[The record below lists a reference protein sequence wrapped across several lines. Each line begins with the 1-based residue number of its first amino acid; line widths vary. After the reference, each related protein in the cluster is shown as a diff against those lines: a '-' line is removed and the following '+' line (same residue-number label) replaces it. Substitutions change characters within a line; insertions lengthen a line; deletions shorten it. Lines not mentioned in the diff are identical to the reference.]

1 METGDGS
8 QQGKKT
14 GIKRMLENGRANEYD
29 HFPYKERNEA
39 HRMDTYLDMLQ
50 DSLRKKLE
58 ILNGIMQYQREESD
72 MLKSENIDM
81 EAFDKSINDKVALA
95 ESIDSLDDGFEQ
107 VYDRI
112 REEMINHKEKYAAQ
126 IRAMQDMIGEI
137 SEKNVL
143 IQAEENR
150 MKLEVDNFAKRES
163 AALRQRL
170 DNGKAARSYYNNMKK
185 LNYVDSQ
192 FMDKKK

>member
-1 METGDGS
+1 
-8 QQGKKT
+8 
-14 GIKRMLENGRANEYD
+14 
-29 HFPYKERNEA
+29 
-39 HRMDTYLDMLQ
+39 MDTYLDMLQ
-50 DSLRKKLE
+50 DSLKKKLD
-58 ILNGIMQYQREESD
+58 ILNRIMDCQREESD
-72 MLKSENIDM
+72 MLKDENMDRD
-81 EAFDKSINDKVALA
+81 AFDRNITEKVELA

-112 REEMINHKEKYAAQ
+112 REEMVNNKAKYVVQ
-126 IRAMQDMIGEI
+126 IRNMQNMIAEI

-150 MKLEVDNFAKRES
+150 IKLEVDNYAKRES
-163 AALRQRL
+163 AALRLRR

-185 LNYVDSQ
+185 LNYVGSQ

>member
-1 METGDGS
+1 
-8 QQGKKT
+8 
-14 GIKRMLENGRANEYD
+14 
-29 HFPYKERNEA
+29 
-39 HRMDTYLDMLQ
+39 MDTYLDMLQ
-50 DSLRKKLE
+50 DSLKEKLE
-58 ILNGIMQYQREESD
+58 ILNGIMKYQQEESD
-72 MLKSENIDM
+72 MLKSGNMDM
-81 EAFDKSINDKVALA
+81 EDFDRSINDKVALA
-95 ESIDSLDDGFEQ
+95 EGIDSLDDGFEQ
-107 VYDRI
+107 VYDRV
-112 REEMINHKEKYAAQ
+112 REEMIGNKEKYAAQ

-150 MKLEVDNFAKRES
+150 IKLEVDNFAKRES

>member
-1 METGDGS
+1 
-8 QQGKKT
+8 
-14 GIKRMLENGRANEYD
+14 
-29 HFPYKERNEA
+29 
-39 HRMDTYLDMLQ
+39 MDTYLDMLQ
-50 DSLRKKLE
+50 DSLKKKLE
-58 ILNGIMQYQREESD
+58 ILNGIMQYQREETD
-72 MLKSENIDM
+72 MLKSESMDM
-81 EAFDKSINDKVALA
+81 EAFDQNINDKVALA
-95 ESIDSLDDGFEQ
+95 EKIDSLDDGFEQ

-112 REEMINHKEKYAAQ
+112 REELISNKKKYAVQ

-150 MKLEVDNFAKRES
+150 IRLEVDNFAKRES
-163 AALRQRL
+163 AALRLRR

>member
-1 METGDGS
+1 MR
-8 QQGKKT
+8 K
-14 GIKRMLENGRANEYD
+14 ENKAD
-29 HFPYKERNEA
+29 Q
-39 HRMDTYLDMLQ
+39 MDTYLEMLQ
-50 DSLRKKLE
+50 DSLKKKLE
-58 ILNGIMQYQREESD
+58 ILNSIMQYQQKESE
-72 MLKSENIDM
+72 MLKGESMDM
-81 EAFDKSINDKVALA
+81 EAFDRSINDKVALA
-95 ESIDSLDDGFEQ
+95 ESIESLDEGFEQ

-112 REEMINHKEKYAAQ
+112 REEMIQHKEKYAVQ

-150 MKLEVDNFAKRES
+150 LKLEVNNFAKRES
-163 AALRQRL
+163 AALRQRI

>member
-1 METGDGS
+1 MYQEK
-8 QQGKKT
+8 GK
-14 GIKRMLENGRANEYD
+14 D
-29 HFPYKERNEA
+29 W
-39 HRMDTYLDMLQ
+39 MDTYLDMLQ
-50 DSLRKKLE
+50 DSLKKKLE
-58 ILNGIMQYQREESD
+58 ILNKIMAHQEKESG
-72 MLKSENIDM
+72 MLKENMDM
-81 EAFDKSINDKVALA
+81 EAFDKSVNDKVALA

-112 REEMINHKEKYAAQ
+112 RQEMIGHKEKYAVQ
-126 IRAMQDMIGEI
+126 IRALQDLIAEI

-150 MKLEVDNFAKRES
+150 IRLEVDNYAKRES
-163 AALRQRL
+163 IALRQKRN
-170 DNGKAARSYYNNMKK
+170 NGKAARSYYNNMKK

>member
-1 METGDGS
+1 
-8 QQGKKT
+8 
-14 GIKRMLENGRANEYD
+14 
-29 HFPYKERNEA
+29 
-39 HRMDTYLDMLQ
+39 MDAYLDMLQ
-50 DSLRKKLE
+50 DSLKKKLE
-58 ILNGIMQYQREESD
+58 ILDGIMRHQREESD
-72 MLKSENIDM
+72 MLKMGSMDM
-81 EAFDKSINDKVALA
+81 ETFDQNINEKVALA

-112 REEMINHKEKYAAQ
+112 REEMINNREKYAAQ
-126 IRAMQDMIGEI
+126 IKAMQNMIADI

-150 MKLEVDNFAKRES
+150 IRLEVDNFAKRES
-163 AALRQRL
+163 AALRQRR

>member
-1 METGDGS
+1 
-8 QQGKKT
+8 
-14 GIKRMLENGRANEYD
+14 
-29 HFPYKERNEA
+29 
-39 HRMDTYLDMLQ
+39 MDTYLDMLQ
-50 DSLRKKLE
+50 DSLKKKLE
-58 ILNGIMQYQREESD
+58 ILNGIMKYQQEESD
-72 MLKSENIDM
+72 MLKSGNMDM
-81 EAFDKSINDKVALA
+81 EDFDRSINDKVALA
-95 ESIDSLDDGFEQ
+95 EGIDSLDDGFEQ
-107 VYDRI
+107 VYDRV
-112 REEMINHKEKYAAQ
+112 REEMIGNKEKYAAQ

-150 MKLEVDNFAKRES
+150 IKLEVDNFAKRES

>member
-1 METGDGS
+1 
-8 QQGKKT
+8 
-14 GIKRMLENGRANEYD
+14 
-29 HFPYKERNEA
+29 
-39 HRMDTYLDMLQ
+39 MDMYLDMLQ
-50 DSLRKKLE
+50 DSLKKKLE
-58 ILNGIMQYQREESD
+58 ILNKIIGYQREESD
-72 MLKSENIDM
+72 MLKGESMDM
-81 EAFDKSINDKVALA
+81 EAFDRSINEKVALA

-112 REEMINHKEKYAAQ
+112 REEMINHKERYAVQ
-126 IRAMQDMIGEI
+126 IRAMQNMIGEI
-137 SEKNVL
+137 SEKGVF

-150 MKLEVDNFAKRES
+150 IRLEVDNYAKRER
-163 AALRQRL
+163 AALRQKR

>member
-1 METGDGS
+1 MTIFRIFIDDRVLWRKGTE
-8 QQGKKT
+8 
-14 GIKRMLENGRANEYD
+14 
-29 HFPYKERNEA
+29 
-39 HRMDTYLDMLQ
+39 RMDTYLDMLQ
-50 DSLRKKLE
+50 DSLKKKLE
-58 ILNGIMQYQREESD
+58 ILNRIMDHQKKEADMLREES
-72 MLKSENIDM
+72 MDM
-81 EAFDKSINDKVALA
+81 EAFDKSISEKVELA

-107 VYDRI
+107 VYDRV
-112 REEMINHKEKYAAQ
+112 REEMIRHKENYAGY
-126 IRAMQDMIGEI
+126 IRKMQDMIAEI

-150 MKLEVDNFAKRES
+150 IKLEVNNYARRES
-163 AALRQRL
+163 AALRQRR

>member
-1 METGDGS
+1 
-8 QQGKKT
+8 
-14 GIKRMLENGRANEYD
+14 
-29 HFPYKERNEA
+29 
-39 HRMDTYLDMLQ
+39 MDVYLDMLQ
-50 DSLRKKLE
+50 DSLKKKLE
-58 ILNGIMQYQREESD
+58 ILNGIMKYQQEESD
-72 MLKSENIDM
+72 MLKSGNMDM
-81 EAFDKSINDKVALA
+81 EAFDQSINDKVALA
-95 ESIDSLDDGFEQ
+95 EKIDPLDDGFEQ
-107 VYDRI
+107 VYDRV
-112 REEMINHKEKYAAQ
+112 REEMIAHKEKYAAQ

-150 MKLEVDNFAKRES
+150 IKLEVDNFAKRES

>member
-1 METGDGS
+1 MHS
-8 QQGKKT
+8 RIMVMRK
-14 GIKRMLENGRANEYD
+14 ENKAD
-29 HFPYKERNEA
+29 Q
-39 HRMDTYLDMLQ
+39 MDTYLEMLQ
-50 DSLRKKLE
+50 DSLKKKLE
-58 ILNGIMQYQREESD
+58 ILNSIMQYQQKESE
-72 MLKSENIDM
+72 MLKGESMDM
-81 EAFDKSINDKVALA
+81 EAFDRSINDKVALA
-95 ESIDSLDDGFEQ
+95 ESIESLDEGFEQ

-112 REEMINHKEKYAAQ
+112 REEMIQHKEKYAVQ

-150 MKLEVDNFAKRES
+150 LKLEVNNFAKRES
-163 AALRQRL
+163 AALRQRI

>member
-1 METGDGS
+1 
-8 QQGKKT
+8 
-14 GIKRMLENGRANEYD
+14 
-29 HFPYKERNEA
+29 
-39 HRMDTYLDMLQ
+39 MDTYLDMLH
-50 DSLRKKLE
+50 DSLIRKLE
-58 ILNGIMQYQREESD
+58 ILDEIMRHQKKESD
-72 MLKSENIDM
+72 MLRESMDM
-81 EAFDKSINDKVALA
+81 GAFDKSINDKVALA

-112 REEMINHKEKYAAQ
+112 RQEMIGNKEKYAVQ
-126 IRAMQDMIGEI
+126 IRKLQDLIAEI

-150 MKLEVDNFAKRES
+150 IRLEVDNYAKRES
-163 AALRQRL
+163 LALRQRRN
-170 DNGKAARSYYNNMKK
+170 NGKAARSYYNNMKK